1 MPRWDPRDYAQ
12 NARAQA
18 IWADELAKHCGTIPY
33 EILTGI
39 SRQIERR
46 YFGA

>member
-1 MPRWDPRDYAQ
+1 VLIGRQ
-12 NARAQA
+12 GGEE
-18 IWADELAKHCGTIPY
+18 IWADELARHCSTIPY

-46 YFGA
+46 TVGETETPA